1 MKEQEERL
9 AENRKEDTLFERR
22 ENLEKHTS
30 YASEREEYQV
40 IRNGQTELVEGLF
53 HRIPDGTPGILA
65 KSSLRHYK
73 NLFIASITLFTR
85 AAIEGGVPEETAYAM
100 SDGYI
105 QTVEEC
111 RNLEGIE
118 RLRRKAAMRF
128 TEEAKKYGQCHY
140 SPKLEK
146 AMDYISLHLHTPVS
160 LEEIAHEAGISPCY
174 LSRTFKK
181 ETGISLVEFIQRERI
196 EAACNMLKYSDYSAA
211 EISQYLCFSNQSY
224 FIRIFKKYQGM
235 TPNRYRKTRKEN
247 RF

>member
-1 MKEQEERL
+1 MKEKEEHL

-40 IRNGQTELVEGLF
+40 IRNGQVELVEGLF
-53 HRIPDGTPGILA
+53 QRIPDGTPGILA
-65 KSSLRHYK
+65 KSSLRHNK
-73 NLFIASITLFTR
+73 NMFIAAITLFTR

-111 RNLEGIE
+111 GNREAIE
-118 RLRRKAAMRF
+118 RLRKKAALRF
-128 TEEAKKYGQCHY
+128 AEEAKKYGQRHY
-140 SPKLEK
+140 SPQIEK
-146 AMDYISLHLHTPVS
+146 AMDYISLHLHTQIS
-160 LEEIAHEAGISPCY
+160 LSDIAHASGLSSYY

-181 ETGISLVEFIQRERI
+181 ETGSSLVEYIQKERI